1 LRVKRCNGDNEKLSR
16 VEHISP
22 ESLYPLI
29 SNTLFLGRVHHHESV
44 ESTNTLAMSA
54 ADNGAH
60 EGTTFIAEEQTAGRG
75 RGGHTWISDKGAGI
89 YCSIV
94 LRPKVTPNE
103 TLLISMMAGIAVY
116 DAVERLTGAKADLRW
131 PNDVLFTDRKFCGI
145 LTESSTEGTKVKH
158 VVIGIGINVNRTE
171 FPPELEP
178 VATSIRT
185 ATGRVTSRI
194 ELLAALLQSLDR
206 WYKEF
211 TADPIQAKKK
221 IFREFAERSSYV
233 RGARVHVDEEGG
245 YDGITMGLDERGFL
259 RVQTLNG
266 MRTVLNG
273 GVRKVVARTR

>member
-1 LRVKRCNGDNEKLSR
+1 M
-16 VEHISP
+16 
-22 ESLYPLI
+22 
-29 SNTLFLGRVHHHESV
+29 FLGRVHHYESV
-44 ESTNTLAMSA
+44 DSTNTVALGA
-54 ADNGAH
+54 AESGAH

-75 RGGHTWISDKGAGI
+75 RGGNTWSSEKGAGI
-89 YCSIV
+89 YCSFI
-94 LRPKVTPNE
+94 LRPKLLPSE
-103 TLLISMMAGIAVY
+103 TTVISMMVGLAVY

-131 PNDVLFTDRKFCGI
+131 PNDVLFTERKFCGI
-145 LTESSTEGTKVKH
+145 LTESSTEGERVKH
-158 VVIGIGINVNRTE
+158 MVIGIGINVNRTD
-171 FPPELEP
+171 FPAELEP

-206 WYKEF
+206 AYKDF
-211 TADPIQAKKK
+211 LADPAQGKKK

-266 MRTVLNG
+266 MRIVLNG
-273 GVRKVVARTR
+273 GVRKVVARAR